1 MLKKILSISGKP
13 GLFRLVSR
21 GKNMII
27 VESLLTGTRQPAYSN
42 EKIVSLGDIAIFK
55 EDGEEPLRN
64 VLKAIKAKENG
75 ATVALSSKASN
86 DELKKFL
93 GEVLPDFDR
102 VRVYPS
108 DIKKLISWY
117 NMLVEKGIDFET
129 EEEASAE
136 EVALAETPSK
146 EAPVAKPV
154 QAKVKT
160 PKPASAKVS
169 TIRKTSKDK

>member
-13 GLFRLVSR
+13 GLFRLISR

-27 VESLLTGTRQPAYSN
+27 VESLLTGSRQPAYSN

-64 VLKAIKAKENG
+64 VLKVIKAKENG
-75 ATVALSSKASN
+75 EPVSLSSKASN

-108 DIKKLISWY
+108 DIKKLIGWY
-117 NMLVEKGIDFET
+117 NMLVEKEIDFET
-129 EEEASAE
+129 EETSEE
-136 EVALAETPSK
+136 EVALSETPSK
-146 EAPVAKPV
+146 EVPVAKPI
-154 QAKVKT
+154 QAKVKAA
-160 PKPASAKVS
+160 KPANVKVS

>member
-13 GLFRLVSR
+13 GLFRLISR

-27 VESLLTGTRQPAYSN
+27 VESLLTGSRQPAYSN

-75 ATVALSSKASN
+75 EQVTLSSKASN
-86 DELKKFL
+86 DELKKYL

-108 DIKKLISWY
+108 DIK
-117 NMLVEKGIDFET
+117 
-129 EEEASAE
+129 
-136 EVALAETPSK
+136 
-146 EAPVAKPV
+146 
-154 QAKVKT
+154 
-160 PKPASAKVS
+160 
-169 TIRKTSKDK
+169 

>member
-27 VESLLTGTRQPAYSN
+27 VESLLTGSRQPAYSN

-75 ATVALSSKASN
+75 EPVALSSKASN

-117 NMLVEKGIDFET
+117 NMLLEKGVDFET
-129 EEEASAE
+129 EEETSGE
-136 EVALAETPSK
+136 EVALSETPAK

-154 QAKVKT
+154 QVKVKAA
-160 PKPASAKVS
+160 KPANVKVS

>member
-64 VLKAIKAKENG
+64 VLIAIKAKENG
-75 ATVALSSKASN
+75 QPVALSSKASN

-117 NMLVEKGIDFET
+117 NMLLEKGVDFET
-129 EEEASAE
+129 EEETSGE
-136 EVALAETPSK
+136 EVALSETQVK

-154 QAKVKT
+154 QAKVKAA
-160 PKPASAKVS
+160 KPANVKVS

>member
-27 VESLLTGTRQPAYSN
+27 VESLLTGSRQPAYSN

-55 EDGEEPLRN
+55 EEGEEPLRN
-64 VLKAIKAKENG
+64 VLTAIKAKENG
-75 ATVALSSKASN
+75 AQVSISSKASN
-86 DELKKFL
+86 DDLKMFL
-93 GEVLPDFDR
+93 SEVLPDFDR

-108 DIKKLISWY
+108 DIKKLIGWY
-117 NMLVEKGIDFET
+117 NLLMEKNIDFEIV
-129 EEEASAE
+129 EEPSTE
-136 EVALAETPSK
+136 EVALNETSTK
-146 EAPVAKPV
+146 EAPVAKPANV
-154 QAKVKT
+154 KVKAA
-160 PKPASAKVS
+160 KPANVKVS

>member
-13 GLFRLVSR
+13 GLFRLISR

-27 VESLLTGTRQPAYSN
+27 VESLLTGSRQPAYSN

-75 ATVALSSKASN
+75 EQVTLSSKASN

-108 DIKKLISWY
+108 DIKKLIGWY
-117 NMLVEKGIDFET
+117 NMLVEKEIDFET
-129 EEEASAE
+129 EETSEE
-136 EVALAETPSK
+136 EVALSETPSK
-146 EAPVAKPV
+146 EIPVAKPV
-154 QAKVKT
+154 QAKVKAA
-160 PKPASAKVS
+160 KPANVKVS

>member
-13 GLFRLVSR
+13 GLFRLISR

-27 VESLLTGTRQPAYSN
+27 VESLLTGSRQPAYSN

-75 ATVALSSKASN
+75 EQVTLSSKASN
-86 DELKKFL
+86 DELKKYL

-117 NMLVEKGIDFET
+117 NMLVENEIDFET
-129 EEEASAE
+129 EETSEE
-136 EVALAETPSK
+136 EVALSETPSK

-154 QAKVKT
+154 QAKVKAA
-160 PKPASAKVS
+160 KPANVKVS

>member
-27 VESLLTGTRQPAYSN
+27 VESLLTGSRQPAYSN

-55 EDGEEPLRN
+55 EEGEEPLRN

-75 ATVALSSKASN
+75 EQISVSSKASN
-86 DELKKFL
+86 DELKSYL
-93 GEVLPDFDR
+93 SEVLPDFDR

-117 NMLVEKGIDFET
+117 NMLVEKNVDFET
-129 EEEASAE
+129 EETSEE
-136 EVALAETPSK
+136 EVALSETPSK
-146 EAPVAKPV
+146 ETPVAKPAQV
-154 QAKVKT
+154 KVKAA
-160 PKPASAKVS
+160 KPANVKVS
-169 TIRKTSKDK
+169 AIRKTSKDK

>member
-27 VESLLTGTRQPAYSN
+27 VESLLTGSRQPAYSN

-55 EDGEEPLRN
+55 EEGEEPLRN
-64 VLKAIKAKENG
+64 VLKAIKAKEKG
-75 ATVALSSKASN
+75 EQIPISSKASN
-86 DELKKFL
+86 DELKKYL
-93 GEVLPDFDR
+93 SEVLPDFDR

-108 DIKKLISWY
+108 DIKKLIGWY
-117 NMLVEKGIDFET
+117 NMLVEKNVDFET
-129 EEEASAE
+129 EEASEE
-136 EVALAETPSK
+136 EVALSDAPSK
-146 EAPVAKPV
+146 ENTVAKPAQV
-154 QAKVKT
+154 KVKAA
-160 PKPASAKVS
+160 KPANVKVS

>member
-27 VESLLTGTRQPAYSN
+27 VESLLTGSRQPAYSN

-55 EDGEEPLRN
+55 EEGEEPLRN

-75 ATVALSSKASN
+75 EQISVSSKASN
-86 DELKKFL
+86 DELKSYL
-93 GEVLPDFDR
+93 SEVLPDFDR

-108 DIKKLISWY
+108 DIKKLIGWY
-117 NMLVEKGIDFET
+117 NMLVEKNVDFET
-129 EEEASAE
+129 EETSEE
-136 EVALAETPSK
+136 EVALSETPSK
-146 EAPVAKPV
+146 EIPVAKPAQV
-154 QAKVKT
+154 KVKAA
-160 PKPASAKVS
+160 KPANVKVS
-169 TIRKTSKDK
+169 AIRKTSKDK